1 MNRLNQRLV
10 AAEQVEGDEGRGP
23 HCRTG
28 CARHLEARTPQRPF
42 TRRQLRYPGRPISRR
57 GPLSLHAAAAF
68 LSCGHRGL
76 ETSAIWLIFVAA
88 HAEEVV
94 GLLGGAVLTEHLNAM
109 GAGRS

>member
-1 MNRLNQRLV
+1 
-10 AAEQVEGDEGRGP
+10 
-23 HCRTG
+23 
-28 CARHLEARTPQRPF
+28 
-42 TRRQLRYPGRPISRR
+42 
-57 GPLSLHAAAAF
+57 LSLHAAAAF